1 MLSSR
6 LVILSQVAGFSKP
19 DSVRLLSRMPTI
31 KHILFPL
38 DFSAAGVAAIPYVR
52 ALANQFH
59 AQVTLLSV
67 VPPAW
72 IAPPGLIVS
81 PIGSD
86 PEALESALETHLAK
100 LSIEGLESSPARR
113 TAVGDPAV
121 KIAEFTRDNGV
132 DLVMIPTHGHGLF
145 RGLLLGSVTSK
156 VLHDVHCPVWTAAH
170 AEKQHAHE
178 TPRQILCALDGSDKS
193 LALAQWAADFS
204 RQVGGSLQF
213 LHVVRTISDWLS
225 LESEQSL
232 QEELRAEARTRIETM
247 LKSGGLDLPLRI
259 AVGEIVGTITEDARQ
274 EGADLIVLG
283 RGALHETLGR
293 LRTHAHG
300 IIQRSPCPV
309 LSV

>member
-1 MLSSR
+1 MSNIR
-6 LVILSQVAGFSKP
+6 Q
-19 DSVRLLSRMPTI
+19 
-31 KHILFPL
+31 ILFPL
-38 DFSAAGVAAIPYVR
+38 DFSTAGTAAIPYVR
-52 ALANQFH
+52 ALSNRFH
-59 AQVTLLSV
+59 AKVTILSM

-72 IAPPGLIVS
+72 VSPPGLIPPPV
-81 PIGSD
+81 GSD
-86 PEALESALETHLAK
+86 PVALQNALEAHLNK
-100 LSIEGLESSPARR
+100 LAMDGLELAPARL
-113 TAVGDPAV
+113 TAVGDPAL
-121 KIAEFTRDNGV
+121 KIAEFTRDHAV

-170 AEKQHAHE
+170 AEKQHAQE
-178 TPRQILCALDGSDKS
+178 LPRKILCALDGSEKS

-204 RQVGGSLQF
+204 RQVGASLQL
-213 LHVVRTISDWLS
+213 LHVLQPISDWLS
-225 LESEQSL
+225 LESEKEL
-232 QEELRAEARTRIETM
+232 QEELREESRTRIESS

-259 AVGEIVGTITEDARQ
+259 AVGEIVATITEEARQ

-293 LRTHAHG
+293 LRTHAHA